1 MTEPANTGKPPAMA
15 ERVAVVTGASRG
27 MGWAIAAAL
36 ADDGMPVLAV
46 ARDGERLDALAAS
59 RPGIK
64 PLVASIAEPGGC
76 AHVIAT
82 ARDRLGPVAVL
93 VNNAGRGGHHDRP
106 IWEQDRAGWEAS
118 LAVNLDGPFELTR
131 LSVPDMVRAGWG
143 RIVMISSTA
152 GALGAPAMAPY
163 CAAKHGVVGLM
174 RSVAQDVAP
183 FGVTC
188 NAVLPGWVRTDMAER
203 DAEDEAARRGLTA
216 DAVWAERAADYPA
229 GRVVDAGEIAAVV
242 RFLVG
247 TGASAVNGEAL
258 TVALG
263 SPW

>member
-1 MTEPANTGKPPAMA
+1 MAEPAIASKPPAIA

-27 MGWAIAAAL
+27 MGWAIAVAL

-46 ARDGERLDALAAS
+46 ARDVERLDALAAG
-59 RPGIK
+59 RPGIE
-64 PLVASIAEPGGC
+64 PLVASIADPAGC

-82 ARDRLGPVAVL
+82 ARERLGPVAVL

-131 LSVPDMVRAGWG
+131 LAVPDMVSAGWG

-163 CAAKHGVVGLM
+163 CASKHGVVGLM
-174 RSVAQDVAP
+174 RSVAHDVAR

-203 DAEDEAARRGLTA
+203 DAREEATRRGLTA
-216 DAVWAERAADYPA
+216 DAVWAERAAGYPA
-229 GRVVDAGEIAAVV
+229 GRVVHADEIAAVV

-247 TGASAVNGEAL
+247 TEAGAVNGEAL

>member
-1 MTEPANTGKPPAMA
+1 
-15 ERVAVVTGASRG
+15 
-27 MGWAIAAAL
+27 
-36 ADDGMPVLAV
+36 MPVLAV

-59 RPGIK
+59 HAGIE
-64 PLVASIAEPGGC
+64 PLVASVAEPGGC

-82 ARDRLGPVAVL
+82 ARERLGPVAVL
-93 VNNAGRGGHHDRP
+93 INNAGRGGHHDRP
-106 IWEQDRAGWEAS
+106 IWEQERAGWEAS

-131 LSVPDMVRAGWG
+131 LAVPDMVRARWG

-152 GALGAPAMAPY
+152 GTLGAPAMAAY
-163 CAAKHGVVGLM
+163 CAAKHGVLGLM
-174 RSVAQDVAP
+174 RSVAQDVAR

-188 NAVLPGWVRTDMAER
+188 NAVLPGWVRTEMAER

-216 DAVWAERAADYPA
+216 DAIWAERAAGYPA
-229 GRVVDAGEIAAVV
+229 GRVVDVKEIAGVV
-242 RFLVG
+242 CFRVG
-247 TGASAVNGEAL
+247 TGAGAVNGEAV